1 MHVARIE
8 VRYSTNTWNTDDR
21 QPVATPSAEDAGFGR
36 RRGNS
41 FGVFSL
47 YLKTVYNILCQC
59 KYRVRHTTA
68 NSQSTGMS
76 ELPDYPQ
83 K

>member
-1 MHVARIE
+1 MHVAWIE
-8 VRYSTNTWNTDDR
+8 VQIRTNTWNTDDR
-21 QPVATPSAEDAGFGR
+21 QPVATPS
-36 RRGNS
+36 NS

-59 KYRVRHTTA
+59 KYRVRQTTA